1 MSARWRPSKIASLR
15 LQASGVRTSPLPAT
29 GMSAALIGSVTPLRC
44 ASVTGTRS
52 GEGCSGGSADTSF
65 TVPAR
70 KVMRTSSARLSLVV
84 LDA

>member
-1 MSARWRPSKIASLR
+1 M
-15 LQASGVRTSPLPAT
+15 
-29 GMSAALIGSVTPLRC
+29 MAAVIGSVTPLRC

-52 GEGCSGGSADTSF
+52 GEGSIGGSADTSF

-70 KVMRTSSARLSLVV
+70 NVMRTSSARLSLML